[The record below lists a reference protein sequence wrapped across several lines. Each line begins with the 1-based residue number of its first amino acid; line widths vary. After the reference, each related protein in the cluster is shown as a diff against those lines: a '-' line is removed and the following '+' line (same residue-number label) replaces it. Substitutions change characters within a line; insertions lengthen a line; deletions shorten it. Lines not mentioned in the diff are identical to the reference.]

1 MSQTVSI
8 RLGEDVLLSLDR
20 LSKITDRSRAWLM
33 GHAVEQYVQHEA
45 WQVEAIEKTLAKV
58 CEGNAKFAKNEAV
71 IKWLNHWGTDV
82 EGKPPVCK

>member
-8 RLGEDVLLSLDR
+8 RLDEEVLSSLDR

-45 WQVEAIEKTLAKV
+45 WQAEAIKKTLSKLQNG
-58 CEGNAKFAKNEAV
+58 EAKFATHDSVTE
-71 IKWLNHWGTDV
+71 WLHGWGTGE
-82 EGKPPVCK
+82 EGKPPICK